1 MGLKWLGQQL
11 VMTRLMGKRLVKS
24 NMVMFQLVMEPKST
38 SLGLMVSLSIRMLM
52 EQLELLGR

>member
-1 MGLKWLGQQL
+1 
-11 VMTRLMGKRLVKS
+11 MGKRLVKS